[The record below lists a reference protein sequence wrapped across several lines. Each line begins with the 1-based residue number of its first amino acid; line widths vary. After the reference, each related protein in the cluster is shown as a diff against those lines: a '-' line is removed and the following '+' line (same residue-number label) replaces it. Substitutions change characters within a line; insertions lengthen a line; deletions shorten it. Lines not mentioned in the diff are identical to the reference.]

1 MQGMQILSRAGTL
14 VIVGMPAS
22 EILLECDPGE
32 LASKGQSLV
41 GSKMGSS
48 SVSRDIP
55 LLVNLYQ
62 EGILKLD
69 ELISGRYALHDINDA
84 IDSVRRG
91 EAFRNVV
98 MFQ

>member
-1 MQGMQILSRAGTL
+1 M
-14 VIVGMPAS
+14 
-22 EILLECDPGE
+22 
-32 LASKGQSLV
+32 V

-55 LLVNLYQ
+55 LLVSLYQ
-62 EGILKLD
+62 DGLLKLD

>member
-1 MQGMQILSRAGTL
+1 
-14 VIVGMPAS
+14 
-22 EILLECDPGE
+22 
-32 LASKGQSLV
+32 
-41 GSKMGSS
+41 MGSS

-55 LLVNLYQ
+55 LLVSLYQ
-62 EGILKLD
+62 DGLLKLD